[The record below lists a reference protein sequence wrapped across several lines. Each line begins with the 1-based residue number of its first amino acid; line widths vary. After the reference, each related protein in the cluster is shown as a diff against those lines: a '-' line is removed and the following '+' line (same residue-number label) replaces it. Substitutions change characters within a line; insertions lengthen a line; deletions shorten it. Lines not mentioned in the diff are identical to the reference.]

1 MEIRPGVGGKE
12 ALIWANDLAK
22 VFILINMLYRLTRST
37 PLKRTAQW
45 MNKRLKNRHLHT
57 CIGSTII
64 LHISGDDSEF
74 ELNGRN
80 QGLED
85 RFFKE
90 GGVHQVKRV
99 PTTERSGRM
108 HSSTATVAILPSQ
121 MAKSKDHNLLERLIE
136 EVELNPGDIE
146 WKTCRS
152 SGPGGQNVNKVE
164 TSVSLYHKPT
174 GIRIECSE
182 ERSQSKNKELAER
195 KLRLQIAKSRME
207 EMTNE
212 ANSRRRS
219 QIETPKR
226 SDRIKTYYY
235 NNNVVIDH
243 RCGCKFS
250 LDYFIKS
257 KLDDMDCAHFY

>member
-45 MNKRLKNRHLHT
+45 MNK
-57 CIGSTII
+57 
-64 LHISGDDSEF
+64 
-74 ELNGRN
+74 RN

-182 ERSQSKNKELAER
+182 ER
-195 KLRLQIAKSRME
+195 
-207 EMTNE
+207 
-212 ANSRRRS
+212 
-219 QIETPKR
+219 
-226 SDRIKTYYY
+226 
-235 NNNVVIDH
+235 
-243 RCGCKFS
+243 
-250 LDYFIKS
+250 
-257 KLDDMDCAHFY
+257 

>member
-22 VFILINMLYRLTRST
+22 TYKKYSLRKDCIVDEQ
-37 PLKRTAQW
+37 K
-45 MNKRLKNRHLHT
+45 
-57 CIGSTII
+57 IGSTII

-74 ELNGRN
+74 ELNGN

-99 PTTERSGRM
+99 PTTEKSGRM
-108 HSSTATVAILPSQ
+108 HSSTATVVILPSE

-136 EVELNPGDIE
+136 EIEINPGDIE

-164 TSVSLYHKPT
+164 TSVALYHKPT
-174 GIRIECSE
+174 GIKIECSE

-226 SDRIKTYYY
+226 SDRIKTYYF

-257 KLDDMDCAHFY
+257 KLDDMDCPHFY